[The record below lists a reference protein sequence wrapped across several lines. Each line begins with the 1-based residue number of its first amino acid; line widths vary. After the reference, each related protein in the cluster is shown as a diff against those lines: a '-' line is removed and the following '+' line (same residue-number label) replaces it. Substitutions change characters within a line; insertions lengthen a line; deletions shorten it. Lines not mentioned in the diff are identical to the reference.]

1 MDNII
6 KEPPPWTTVK
16 WVKSPPWTHLSVPI
30 FSYDSW
36 ISNER
41 GDITEVKDTIGLI
54 DKNHKWEIAK
64 KMVNLYE
71 LIYTH
76 NDTYLPP
83 SLSLDNPLSRSYFKL
98 IEIISILKF
107 FNNKDVKLKTA
118 HIAEGPGGFI
128 QAIHTLASKNKKN
141 IISSIAM
148 TLKST
153 TSQIPGWKK
162 ANTFLNKHKQVNIH
176 YGEDGTGDVYNISNQ
191 ASFISKTKSDINLFT
206 ADGGFDFSIDY
217 SSQEHSIYHL
227 LVCSSII
234 GLQVLAQGGSFV
246 LKIFDCNSQHTLNLI
261 ILIGRCFK
269 EWTLYKPAITR
280 PCNSERYFIGKDFR
294 GIIPECLAALKEV
307 EKQSKDLKYP
317 LFTGEI
323 CSDEERS
330 FFNEHINKSIDRQ
343 LNYINHAI
351 RIADNPDIWWSE
363 WITHCVNKSA
373 LWCDTFRV
381 MSHPLREYMRILH
394 TKYPIMGQKPFCTL

>member
-6 KEPPPWTTVK
+6 NEPPPWATVK
-16 WVKSPPWTHLSVPI
+16 WVKSPPWTNLSVPI

-36 ISNER
+36 SSNER
-41 GDITEVKDTIGLI
+41 GDITEVKDKIGLI

-98 IEIISILKF
+98 IEIMSILKF
-107 FNNKDVKLKTA
+107 FNNKDMKLKTA

-128 QAIHTLASKNKKN
+128 QAIHTLASNNKKN
-141 IISSIAM
+141 IVSSIAM

-234 GLQVLAQGGSFV
+234 GLQVLTQGGSFV

-280 PCNSERYFIGKDFR
+280 PCNSERYFVGKDFR

-317 LFTGEI
+317 LFTSEI
-323 CSDEERS
+323 YSDDERS
-330 FFNEHINKSIDRQ
+330 FFNDHINKSIDRQ
-343 LNYINHAI
+343 LNYINM
-351 RIADNPDIWWSE
+351 
-363 WITHCVNKSA
+363 V
-373 LWCDTFRV
+373 V
-381 MSHPLREYMRILH
+381 
-394 TKYPIMGQKPFCTL
+394 